1 MASDKVL
8 KYLADK
14 YGEYNYKIRL
24 MDFTDEDVRKAIKEC
39 QPRDWYD
46 IEDYLYAHADSDE
59 VRAHLKGFDSA
70 EERREAIQ
78 HIKNLQK
85 RLHDMEEKL

>member
-8 KYLADK
+8 KYFAEK

-24 MDFTDEDVRKAIKEC
+24 MDFTDDEVRKAIKES

-46 IEDYLYAHADSDE
+46 IEDYLYANTDSDE

-85 RLHDMEEKL
+85 RLYDMEEKL

>member
-8 KYLADK
+8 KYLTDK

-24 MDFTDEDVRKAIKEC
+24 TDFTDDDVRKAIKES

-85 RLHDMEEKL
+85 RLYDMEEKL